1 MRQARKRT
9 ISKVHVDGNKFSPQ
23 EDTRTQQTHI
33 VLKTFLIGFIKVGG
47 QPIRK
52 NMLLKRRRQP

>member
-23 EDTRTQQTHI
+23 EDTRI
-33 VLKTFLIGFIKVGG
+33 PAFYDRMFVS
-47 QPIRK
+47 PITYCIDV
-52 NMLLKRRRQP
+52 